1 MSSGNGSQYI
11 LQVEDNPDDV
21 ELTKL
26 AHKKSQMSNRL
37 VVVSDGEEAL
47 DFLFCRGEYA
57 GKDPDDFP
65 AIILLDLKLPRVD
78 GLEVLKQIRADR
90 HTQHIPVV
98 ILTSSMEQND
108 QSETLR
114 LGANSYIR
122 KPTGLT
128 SLIGILHQIKE
139 DWLR

>member
-1 MSSGNGSQYI
+1 MSSGSCDQYI
-11 LQVEDNPDDV
+11 LQIEDNPDDV

-26 AHKKSQMSNRL
+26 AHKKSQISNRME
-37 VVVSDGEEAL
+37 VVSDGEEAL

-78 GLEVLKQIRADR
+78 GLEVLKQIRTDKR
-90 HTQHIPVV
+90 TQHIPVV
-98 ILTSSMEQND
+98 VLTSSMEEND
-108 QSETLR
+108 QSESSR
-114 LGANSYIR
+114 LGANGYIR

-128 SLIGILHQIKE
+128 PLIGILHQIKVN
-139 DWLR
+139 WLR